1 MKQFFLVSLFA
12 LYTCTLLAQKGDSDG
27 DGVADSD
34 DVCPMVAGPLSNKG
48 CPVNPAASG
57 SSSQKTVPQILA
69 ALMDAAAAGTLES
82 FKGAPGEPV
91 ANGTIPTWSMNV
103 TYPNVS
109 STMCM
114 YNTRGKFSIV
124 MFYKDEQPAA
134 AASRA
139 AEFNAILQRLTD
151 EKKGKVTSEPNID
164 HIYVLGN
171 GAIYV
176 QLVEGDKE
184 GMQAV
189 NVFARYL
196 D

>member
-1 MKQFFLVSLFA
+1 MKHFFLVFLFA
-12 LYTCTLLAQKGDSDG
+12 LYTCTLLAQNGDSDG

-34 DVCPMVAGPLSNKG
+34 DVCPMVAGPVSNKG
-48 CPVNPAASG
+48 CPVNPAASV
-57 SSSQKTVPQILA
+57 SSSKKTVPQILA

-82 FKGAPGEPV
+82 YKGAPDKPV
-91 ANGTIPTWSMNV
+91 GNGTIPTWSMNV
-103 TYPNVS
+103 TYPNVL

-114 YNTRGKFSIV
+114 YNTRGKFCIFI
-124 MFYKDEQPAA
+124 FYKDEQPAA

-151 EKKGKVTSEPNID
+151 EKRGKVTSEAGID
-164 HIYVLGN
+164 HVYVLGK
-171 GAIYV
+171 GAVYV
-176 QLVEGDKE
+176 ELVEGEKE

-189 NVFARYL
+189 TVYARYL